1 MTLNQDDE
9 MTMAAELLLS
19 ISQPVIH
26 VTDQIPLKS
35 EPQQAKGY
43 LPPKENTDPLFMIAR
58 ILTDLNQIRQV
69 PVDCQDLSNMNS
81 DFKGHE
87 FPAFSNDSLVGK
99 RRRVRKEK
107 LKSTTP
113 IQSDI
118 GNNAT
123 STKGRRASKDGMI
136 TSKRVHK
143 CSYKGCEKVYG
154 KSSHLKAHLRTHTG
168 KNFEGFHFDFC
179 LLIIQPHGSRHCL
192 DHVLRP
198 ADPFHYCLIKY
209 VCTKKL

>member
-19 ISQPVIH
+19 ISQPVVH
-26 VTDQIPLKS
+26 VANQIPSRS

-43 LPPKENTDPLFMIAR
+43 LPPRENTDPLFMIAR

-69 PVDCQDLSNMNS
+69 PVDREALPSMDN
-81 DFKGHE
+81 DFPCNE
-87 FPAFSNDSLVGK
+87 FPAFSSDTVVGK

-113 IQSDI
+113 IESDF
-118 GNNAT
+118 GNNVG
-123 STKGRRASKDGMI
+123 STKGRRSKDGMI
-136 TSKRVHK
+136 TSKRIHK

-168 KNFEGFHFDFC
+168 KNFRRDLLDFQMF
-179 LLIIQPHGSRHCL
+179 LIQPHGFRHCWTTCSG
-192 DHVLRP
+192 VQ
-198 ADPFHYCLIKY
+198 LIFFDKIEEHATAY
-209 VCTKKL
+209 L